1 MTGWCGAETGP
12 GTSVSD
18 HQCPVYHLHH
28 LQRHLASETT
38 LLQNLPATNSPIAVL
53 VFMPKVP
60 EQKCLK
66 IFKKKDVMEQQLV
79 IRIFFSKSKSN
90 LLYCKYST
98 CFC

>member
-1 MTGWCGAETGP
+1 MTGWSGAETGP

-60 EQKCLK
+60 EQKCQK
-66 IFKKKDVMEQQLV
+66 IFKKKKIFKGRDGATTDHTHIFQQ
-79 IRIFFSKSKSN
+79 I
-90 LLYCKYST
+90 
-98 CFC
+98 